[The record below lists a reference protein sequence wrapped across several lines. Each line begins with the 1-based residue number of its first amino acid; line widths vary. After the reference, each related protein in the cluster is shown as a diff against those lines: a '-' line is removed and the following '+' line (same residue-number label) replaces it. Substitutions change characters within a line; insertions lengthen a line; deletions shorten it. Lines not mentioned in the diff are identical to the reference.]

1 MTHPNTALGSP
12 AAAKSTS
19 PHRVRLAALAAVA
32 LLAPLAIWIAI
43 PLSASAGSRPLTSA
57 GSRLVRIHVIAK
69 TTSFRPL
76 PGDGTIST
84 LALFDKRTGKQVG
97 TAVFYC
103 LQVDPA
109 AVAAG
114 SQTLAECPGTT
125 TFNGKGTISE
135 LGSFLVPPKPGQ
147 YWTVA
152 ITGGTHRYRN
162 ARGELKVTQISPT
175 EEEGIFTVLL

>member
-1 MTHPNTALGSP
+1 MRKWLSLRRRFRLTAIC
-12 AAAKSTS
+12 
-19 PHRVRLAALAAVA
+19 LAAGAVLSA
-32 LLAPLAIWIAI
+32 LTIWITT
-43 PLSASAGSRPLTSA
+43 PLPASAGSTPAASA
-57 GSRLVRIHVIAK
+57 RSRVVRIDVIAK

-76 PGDGTIST
+76 PSDGAIST

-152 ITGGTHRYRN
+152 VTGGTHRYRN